1 MSSINKRS
9 TRVVANLK
17 KRFQFLIVESF
28 FVVLMCDSFPENRPK
43 AISSVKIKDDGF
55 QINFFLFHSMLVE
68 FFESNND
75 VTENPE
81 AEAEE
86 EGRVTSRRKLRT
98 FTVVEI
104 QTK

>member
-1 MSSINKRS
+1 MIPFRKTDPKPSTASRS
-9 TRVVANLK
+9 RMTVFK
-17 KRFQFLIVESF
+17 LI
-28 FVVLMCDSFPENRPK
+28 
-43 AISSVKIKDDGF
+43 
-55 QINFFLFHSMLVE
+55 FFLFHSMPVE

>member
-1 MSSINKRS
+1 
-9 TRVVANLK
+9 
-17 KRFQFLIVESF
+17 
-28 FVVLMCDSFPENRPK
+28 MCDSFPENRPK

-55 QINFFLFHSMLVE
+55 QINFFLFHPMLDE

-75 VTENPE
+75 VTENPEAE

>member
-1 MSSINKRS
+1 MIPFRKTDPKPSAASRS
-9 TRVVANLK
+9 RMTVFK
-17 KRFQFLIVESF
+17 LI
-28 FVVLMCDSFPENRPK
+28 
-43 AISSVKIKDDGF
+43 
-55 QINFFLFHSMLVE
+55 FFLFHSMLVE